1 MNQEEVF
8 SVWAPQGSIWSRWVA
23 PVLFAQTYWDTRIK
37 SEPVTPQHLPWLQKQ
52 MSDIALVVDLP
63 GADSVEVG
71 FALAAVGFRPIPLY
85 NASPGPEEI
94 VGLGAGSPGVWNAV
108 IDMGPIVDAIS
119 RMTASLQN
127 MQFSQNAAPA
137 FLLDSARLSG
147 TRPADKG
154 TFDNRWMVFPQD
166 FPSASFLVGQG
177 IRQCAPCAE
186 RSRPSRRMTSRTLC
200 SVGKREE
207 SKCCQ
212 RNWMIICRHPK
223 SLLNVPRNTKP
234 LGTARWLNLACDVVV
249 RVGLAP
255 IYPRRRPRDSNMANP
270 G

>member
-37 SEPVTPQHLPWLQKQ
+37 SEPAAPQHLPWLQKQ
-52 MSDIALVVDLP
+52 MSDTAFVVDLP

-71 FALAAVGFRPIPLY
+71 FALAVVGFRPIPLY

-119 RMTASLQN
+119 RVTASLQN
-127 MQFSQNAAPA
+127 MQFSQNAAPT

-147 TRPADKG
+147 TRPADNG
-154 TFDNRWMVFPQD
+154 MFDNRWMVFPQD
-166 FPSASFLVGQG
+166 FPSASFLVAQG
-177 IRQCAPCAE
+177 IRQALLVQKDRAE
-186 RSRPSRRMTSRTLC
+186 PHDDLAHSLLRWQEGGIKVLSKKLDDNLPPSEITVKRPSKYKATWYRALAQLGLRRSSAGGFGSYIPET
-200 SVGKREE
+200 
-207 SKCCQ
+207 
-212 RNWMIICRHPK
+212 
-223 SLLNVPRNTKP
+223 
-234 LGTARWLNLACDVVV
+234 TAA
-249 RVGLAP
+249 G
-255 IYPRRRPRDSNMANP
+255 
-270 G
+270 